1 MPYFLGEIFKEKKT
15 HFYVLCQQT
24 IAITVAE
31 KHKKIKLTTESMQES
46 TGKEVFKNIEIES
59 GPALGK
65 EAKQ

>member
-1 MPYFLGEIFKEKKT
+1 MSTNDSDNGCREAK
-15 HFYVLCQQT
+15 
-24 IAITVAE
+24 
-31 KHKKIKLTTESMQES
+31 KKIKLTTESMQES